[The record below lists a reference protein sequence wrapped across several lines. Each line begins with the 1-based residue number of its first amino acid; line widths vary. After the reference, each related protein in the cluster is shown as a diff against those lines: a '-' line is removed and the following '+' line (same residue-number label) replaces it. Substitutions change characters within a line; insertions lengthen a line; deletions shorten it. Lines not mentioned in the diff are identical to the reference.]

1 MASCVEV
8 HPSVRH
14 PKPVIPSMRSNFS
27 WTVVGNIVYSG
38 CQWGM
43 ISVLAKLGNAAL
55 VGRFAL
61 GLAITAPVFMLT
73 NLQLRAVQATDARSQ
88 FAFSDYFTL
97 RLLASLTG
105 LAVVGLIVFTARY
118 DRTTGAVIVLVG
130 LSKTIESLGDA
141 IAGLLQSAERL
152 NRVSISLMLR
162 GAFSLL
168 AFAAAF
174 WIFRDLAAAV
184 LALIVAWLSVFMF
197 YDLRQARL
205 LVRRPDVFI
214 SFRWHRLKKLATV
227 SAPLGIVMTLISLN
241 VNIPRYLLQHY
252 DGAADVGIFASLAY
266 IVVALNLLVNA
277 IGQSAMTRL
286 STLFA
291 AASYRRFSLLLL
303 ELSSVGLVILAV
315 GVPMSWLGGRFLLA
329 LLYRPE
335 YAEHVSALVILI
347 AAAGLGATAFFI
359 TCGLSAARCFRP
371 QVYIFASSTLAA
383 SLGSIV
389 LVPRYQLNGAAVAL
403 LVSSM
408 VGLVGNVWVLRCTM
422 KSAGA
427 QAPATAA

>member
-1 MASCVEV
+1 VV
-8 HPSVRH
+8 
-14 PKPVIPSMRSNFS
+14 SN
-27 WTVVGNIVYSG
+27 VVYSG

-43 ISVLAKLGNAAL
+43 ISVLAKLGTAAL

-73 NLQLRAVQATDARSQ
+73 NLQLRAVQATDAQSE
-88 FAFSDYFTL
+88 FDFSDYFTL
-97 RLLASLTG
+97 RLIASLTG
-105 LAVVGLIVFTARY
+105 LAVVGLIVFSSRY
-118 DRTTGAVIVLVG
+118 DRTTGTVVVLVG

-141 IAGLLQSAERL
+141 IAGLLQKAERL
-152 NRVSISLMLR
+152 NCVSINLMLR
-162 GAFSLL
+162 GAFSIL

-174 WIFRDLAAAV
+174 WIFHDLVAGV
-184 LALIVAWLSVFMF
+184 SALIIAWLSVFTF

-205 LVRRPDVFI
+205 LVRRPEPFI
-214 SFRWHRLKKLATV
+214 SFRWRRLKQLATA

-241 VNIPRYLLQHY
+241 VNIPRYLLQLY
-252 DGAADVGIFASLAY
+252 GGAANVGIFASLAY

-286 STLFA
+286 SMLFA
-291 AASYRRFSLLLL
+291 AGSYRRFSQLLLR
-303 ELSSVGLVILAV
+303 LSSVGLVIFAV
-315 GVPMSWLGGRFLLA
+315 GVPMSWLGGRFLLTF
-329 LLYRPE
+329 LYRPE
-335 YAEHVSALVILI
+335 YAEHVSALVILV
-347 AAAGLGATAFFI
+347 AGAGIGTTAFFI
-359 TCGLSAARCFRP
+359 ICGLSAARCFRP

-408 VGLVGNVWVLRCTM
+408 VGLVGNVWVYRSTM
-422 KSAGA
+422 KSVGVR
-427 QAPATAA
+427 APASTV